1 MTPSPQR
8 PAPDTMP
15 TASPVSP
22 PVRGPSRLIELGQ
35 LARLAAPL
43 IVNNLA
49 LAGMGFADT
58 VMAGRL
64 GARDLAAVAVGNSIW
79 MVTLLMAMGVL
90 MALSPMTAHAWG
102 GRRPREVGAHWRQ
115 AVWLAL
121 LLAASV
127 LVIVRMAGAQLERI
141 GIDPLIVPVT
151 LDYLYMIAW
160 GAPAVCLYLSLRFVS
175 EGIGRTWP
183 IMVVALVALATN
195 VFGNW
200 VFMFG
205 NLGAPAMGAK
215 GCALSTALTM
225 GIMLLMMLFITA
237 RHRHFRLYRL
247 FDRLDLP
254 QPRALLAMLGLG
266 VPISAAVVAEA
277 GLFSVT
283 ALMMG
288 TLGASVVAGHQVAMN
303 YATTM
308 FMVPLAL
315 SSATTIRVGQALGS
329 RRTAQARFRATTG
342 IAACTAFMALSAII
356 MLVFREYV
364 VRLYTTDPA
373 VSQVAISLLLMAAL
387 FQVADGLQVGAAGAL
402 RGYRD
407 TRVPMALCL
416 VAYWLV
422 GFPLAWWLGLRLAL
436 GAQFVWIGVLAGLST
451 AAVLLIWRLSR
462 VARTPVAPGPV
473 ALQVPAAPP

>member
-1 MTPSPQR
+1 MS
-8 PAPDTMP
+8 AVSS
-15 TASPVSP
+15 TARSDA
-22 PVRGPSRLIELGQ
+22 RPSRLAELGQ
-35 LARLAAPL
+35 LGRLASPL
-43 IVNNLA
+43 VVNNLA

-90 MALSPMTAHAWG
+90 MALSPITAHAWG
-102 GRRPREVGAHWRQ
+102 ARRPREVGEQWRQ

-121 LLAASV
+121 LLAGAV
-127 LVIVRMAGAQLERI
+127 LVLVRLAGAQLERI
-141 GIDPLIVPVT
+141 GIDPEIVPVT
-151 LDYLYMIAW
+151 LEYLHMIAW
-160 GAPAVCLYLSLRFVS
+160 GAPAVCLYLTLRFVS

-183 IMVVALVALATN
+183 IMIVALVALATN

-205 NLGAPAMGAK
+205 NLGAPAMGAR
-215 GCALSTALTM
+215 GCALATALTM
-225 GIMLLMMLFITA
+225 AGMLVLMGAITA
-237 RHRHFRLYRL
+237 RHRHFRIYRL
-247 FDRLDLP
+247 FTRLDLP
-254 QPRALLAMLGLG
+254 RPRALLSMLALG

-288 TLGASVVAGHQVAMN
+288 TLGATVVAGHQVAMN

-315 SSATTIRVGQALGS
+315 SSATTIRVGQALGA
-329 RRTAQARFRATTG
+329 RRVAQARFRATTG
-342 IAACTAFMALSAII
+342 IGACAGFMTLSAIT

-373 VSQVAISLLLMAAL
+373 VAQVAISLLLMAAL

-451 AAVLLIWRLSR
+451 AAVLLIWRLTRVSR
-462 VARTPVAPGPV
+462 LPPAPGPAPV
-473 ALQVPAAPP
+473 QMPAAAP